1 MLYVCATPIGNLGD
15 VTLRVLDTLRAV
27 QLIAAEDTRHTRKL
41 LARYDI
47 HTPLTSLFEHNEAR
61 KTAYVLGLLRDGKDV
76 ALVTD
81 AGTPGVSDP
90 GSLLVAAALRE
101 GLPLTVLPGASAVAA
116 AVAASGLVTDDGFRL
131 VGYLPRR
138 AAELRAAAGSWAAAG
153 GVVVAF
159 ETPRRLAR
167 SLTELAALAPDVA
180 GAVCRELTKLHEE
193 VALGTLAELAQRFAA
208 GARGEITL
216 VLDFG
221 PCARRRGGVRLE
233 SGEASAAA
241 ASLLAKGLSRRD
253 AATALAVC
261 LGLSRNEAHRLVGQ
275 SPPSR

>member
-1 MLYVCATPIGNLGD
+1 MLRPSSRRSRRLAS
-15 VTLRVLDTLRAV
+15 RA
-27 QLIAAEDTRHTRKL
+27 E
-41 LARYDI
+41 
-47 HTPLTSLFEHNEAR
+47 
-61 KTAYVLGLLRDGKDV
+61 
-76 ALVTD
+76 
-81 AGTPGVSDP
+81 
-90 GSLLVAAALRE
+90 
-101 GLPLTVLPGASAVAA
+101 
-116 AVAASGLVTDDGFRL
+116 DGFRF

-138 AAELRAAAGSWAAAG
+138 AAELRAAAGSWVADG

-167 SLTELAALAPDVA
+167 SLAELAAVAPDVA

-193 VALGTLAELAQRFAA
+193 VALGTLVELAERFAA

-221 PCARRRGGVRLE
+221 PGARRARGAVRLE

-241 ASLLAKGLSRRD
+241 ASLLAKGLSPRD

-261 LGLSRNEAHRLVGQ
+261 LGLSRNEAHRLVGE
-275 SPPSR
+275 SSRPR